1 MSSDRSRTALTSR
14 LPASWQVVL
23 GGVVAQVA
31 VAAAV
36 LGRAV
41 ASGDPLGALAGW
53 YLLGL
58 VLLAALV
65 AAVSAALLRARR
77 RQRTAA
83 VVAALVGACVLV
95 VTEFAAVTLVL
106 PLCLFL
112 AAALGWR
119 EDQQDAARAG

>member
-1 MSSDRSRTALTSR
+1 VSSDRSRTALASR

-23 GGVVAQVA
+23 GGAVAQVA

-36 LGRAV
+36 LGGAV
-41 ASGDPLGALAGW
+41 VSGDPLAALAGW

-65 AAVSAALLRARR
+65 AAVPAALLRAGRR
-77 RQRTAA
+77 RR
-83 VVAALVGACVLV
+83 VAAGIATLVGACVLL
-95 VTEFAAVTLVL
+95 VTEFAAVTWVL

-119 EDQQDAARAG
+119 ESRSDSARAG